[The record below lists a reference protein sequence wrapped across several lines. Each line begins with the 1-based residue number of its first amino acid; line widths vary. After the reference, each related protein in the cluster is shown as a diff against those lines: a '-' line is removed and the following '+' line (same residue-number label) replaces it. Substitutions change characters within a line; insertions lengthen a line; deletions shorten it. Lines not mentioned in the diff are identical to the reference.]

1 MTARKSQYADAS
13 QRCNCSES
21 ISQRP
26 HGLCTWSHLNI
37 AATFIGEFRRDTR
50 SAELVAQSAPGARPT
65 AYLASTERNLQVQA
79 TRGRQ
84 VGRRIERKSGMRFII
99 PIRQHQA
106 HLSIQL
112 QGKAMQSIPVGATG
126 SFSLVV
132 MPDHLASRFKDMTLP
147 PVLATPVMIMV
158 MENAALN
165 AIKPYLGAGE
175 SALGTRVDVRHLAAT
190 PAGRR
195 VTGEAKV
202 TNVDGRRI
210 EFSIR
215 ATDGSEEIGVGTHE
229 RVVIQLSKLSER
241 LKAKFG

>member
-1 MTARKSQYADAS
+1 M
-13 QRCNCSES
+13 
-21 ISQRP
+21 
-26 HGLCTWSHLNI
+26 
-37 AATFIGEFRRDTR
+37 
-50 SAELVAQSAPGARPT
+50 
-65 AYLASTERNLQVQA
+65 
-79 TRGRQ
+79 
-84 VGRRIERKSGMRFII
+84 
-99 PIRQHQA
+99 
-106 HLSIQL
+106 QL
-112 QGKAMQSIPVGATG
+112 IPVGATG

-132 MPDHLASRFKDMTLP
+132 LPDHLASRFKDITLP

-190 PAGRR
+190 PAGRC